1 MTKNELKHQ
10 IENRV
15 EEAGIKAREILAQMP
30 ITAGLNEQQFLGL
43 YQMIVFRL
51 LGEKQTNNNI

>member
-1 MTKNELKHQ
+1 MKKNELKQQ

-15 EEAGIKAREILAQMP
+15 EEAGIKAREILAKMP

-51 LGEKQTNNNI
+51 LGE